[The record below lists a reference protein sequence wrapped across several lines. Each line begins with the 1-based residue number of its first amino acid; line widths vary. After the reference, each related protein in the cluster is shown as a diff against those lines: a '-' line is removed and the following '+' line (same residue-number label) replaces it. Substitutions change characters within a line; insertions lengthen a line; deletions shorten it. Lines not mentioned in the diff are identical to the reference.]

1 MKQTVKT
8 SRAAGQLEKM
18 FRALNTR
25 FFDGKL
31 PEPVITLKKTPGA
44 YGHITCGKTWTAG
57 TEQRH
62 EINISTATLLHE
74 MCHLYNIVNGIKDTS
89 GGGNSYH
96 NKLFKRTAEAH
107 GLMVDHSKQY
117 GWTITSPSLELLE
130 FIELQGWQA
139 IQMTEGQPWQDM
151 IGTGTGSRAPRRSQW
166 RSSKA
171 AQTPQQHPAV
181 DMPQVRNYHPFNQ
194 RSPRG
199 MR

>member
-62 EINISTATLLHE
+62 EINISTATLDRPIEETTATLLHE
-74 MCHLYNIVNGIKDTS
+74 MCHLYNMVNGIKMCIRDRWE
-89 GGGNSYH
+89 GFANMDIKYDA
-96 NKLFKRTAEAH
+96 RTGEYK
-107 GLMVDHSKQY
+107 MFEMN
-117 GWTITSPSLELLE
+117 PR
-130 FIELQGWQA
+130 QG
-139 IQMTEGQPWQDM
+139 
-151 IGTGTGSRAPRRSQW
+151 
-166 RSSKA
+166 RSSYFVTA
-171 AQTPQQHPAV
+171 AGYNLSLIHI
-181 DMPQVRNYHPFNQ
+181 FKK
-194 RSPRG
+194 
-199 MR
+199 

>member
-62 EINISTATLLHE
+62 EINISTATLDRPIEETTATLLHE
-74 MCHLYNIVNGIKDTS
+74 MCHLYNMVNGIKDTS
-89 GGGNSYH
+89 GSANAYH
-96 NKLFKRTAEAH
+96 NKRFKETAESH
-107 GLMVDHSKQY
+107 GLIIEHARLLHRINICLGKFIRTFSANAQSIS
-117 GWTITSPSLELLE
+117 GPITNDVLPVPVVASIATFPLPHVL
-130 FIELQGWQA
+130 
-139 IQMTEGQPWQDM
+139 
-151 IGTGTGSRAPRRSQW
+151 
-166 RSSKA
+166 
-171 AQTPQQHPAV
+171 
-181 DMPQVRNYHPFNQ
+181 
-194 RSPRG
+194 
-199 MR
+199 

>member
-62 EINISTATLLHE
+62 EINISTATLDRPIEETTATLLHE
-74 MCHLYNIVNGIKDTS
+74 MCHLYNMVNGIKDTS
-89 GGGNSYH
+89 GSANAYH
-96 NKLFKRTAEAH
+96 NKRLKETAESH
-107 GLMVDHSKQY
+107 GL
-117 GWTITSPSLELLE
+117 I
-130 FIELQGWQA
+130 IEH
-139 IQMTEGQPWQDM
+139 
-151 IGTGTGSRAPRRSQW
+151 
-166 RSSKA
+166 KA
-171 AQTPQQHPAV
+171 AKNITFSLCTSMSASLPL
-181 DMPQVRNYHPFNQ
+181 
-194 RSPRG
+194 SPLAHILFLTVS
-199 MR
+199 

>member
-44 YGHITCGKTWTAG
+44 YGHITCGKTWIAG

-62 EINISTATLLHE
+62 EINISTATLDRPIEETTATLLHE
-74 MCHLYNIVNGIKDTS
+74 MCHLYNMVNGIKDTS

-151 IGTGTGSRAPRRSQW
+151 IGTGTGSRAPGQPKKS
-166 RSSKA
+166 A
-171 AQTPQQHPAV
+171 
-181 DMPQVRNYHPFNQ
+181 
-194 RSPRG
+194 
-199 MR
+199 